1 LGREVCMSRGWTR
14 RMALLRLAPAA
25 VGLALALAVPAASL
39 AAPPLAPES
48 GSSSIRLALVLVAD
62 HPRGSAAL
70 DTTVS
75 GACGSASLT
84 ITPTIWP
91 GVAAIALRVTSSW
104 GPMLSAGWSIRWQNA
119 SSATANA
126 FAGSQLVLGD
136 VLARTAVIW
145 TGRGMVTAWLESLDV
160 LLWWGVHCRGLGPW
174 DQAWI
179 A

>member
-1 LGREVCMSRGWTR
+1 MARGWTR
-14 RMALLRLAPAA
+14 RMTLLRLAPIS
-25 VGLALALAVPAASL
+25 VGLALALAVPVA
-39 AAPPLAPES
+39 AAPPLAAGS
-48 GSSSIRLALVLVAD
+48 GSSSMRIALVAVPH
-62 HPRGSAAL
+62 HPGGSAAL

-84 ITPTIWP
+84 ITPTSWP

-119 SSATANA
+119 SSATGNS

-136 VLARTAVIW
+136 VLTRTAVIW
-145 TGRGMVTAWLESLDV
+145 TGRGTVTTWLESLDV